1 MLHGTVLAFLTG
13 YCCCVL
19 QYCCCVL
26 QRTVLAFLTGYC
38 CCVLQGTV
46 VAFLTVYLLLLCVA
60 GYVTN
65 MHKSDNALILIHC
78 PETLANVT
86 MMSE

>member
-1 MLHGTVLAFLTG
+1 MLLRVAGYRPCLSDRVLLLCVAG
-13 YCCCVL
+13 YRLCLSDRVL
-19 QYCCCVL
+19 LLYV
-26 QRTVLAFLTGYC
+26 AGYRPC
-38 CCVLQGTV
+38 LSDRV
-46 VAFLTVYLLLLCVA
+46 LLLCVA